1 MTGSLKLLAPWL
13 LPIELPQPP
22 THKKKKQYNLSTI
35 HILTINNPKE
45 KMKANC

>member
-22 THKKKKQYNLSTI
+22 THKKKTFGG
-35 HILTINNPKE
+35 TRCCRDGRAPWT
-45 KMKANC
+45 